1 MYTSLHCPDSLLHRS
16 TLVLLQPENIQL
28 FVRQLFNMEAE
39 KISFP
44 LTFSEMSTVELHEMF
59 TASEIS
65 VQGSVAA
72 GFEKV
77 TNNLNLHQTIA
88 LQGIIHV
95 YNVHRSY

>member
-1 MYTSLHCPDSLLHRS
+1 
-16 TLVLLQPENIQL
+16 
-28 FVRQLFNMEAE
+28 
-39 KISFP
+39 
-44 LTFSEMSTVELHEMF
+44 MSAIELDEMF

-77 TNNLNLHQTIA
+77 KKNLNFHQTIA

-95 YNVHRSY
+95 YNVHRSYWSFILDISKHHSLKLEYLDQKVKDVFQAQFQRGEEVPGT

>member
-1 MYTSLHCPDSLLHRS
+1 
-16 TLVLLQPENIQL
+16 
-28 FVRQLFNMEAE
+28 
-39 KISFP
+39 
-44 LTFSEMSTVELHEMF
+44 MSAIELDEMF

-77 TNNLNLHQTIA
+77 KNNLNLHQTIA

-95 YNVHRSY
+95 YNVSSFILIFYIRHFQTSQSKTRIS

>member
-1 MYTSLHCPDSLLHRS
+1 
-16 TLVLLQPENIQL
+16 
-28 FVRQLFNMEAE
+28 
-39 KISFP
+39 
-44 LTFSEMSTVELHEMF
+44 MSTVELHEMF

-77 TNNLNLHQTIA
+77 TNNLNLHQTIT